1 MTERVIRG
9 VPLWLLREY
18 VVGVGAQVE
27 GDGWLQGDG
36 WRAEL
41 TQLDDYVIG
50 SLRVGQV
57 RLVIEGEADSVT
69 RAWAA
74 LEPKLL
80 RGGG

>member
-1 MTERVIRG
+1 MTERIIRG

-18 VVGVGAQVE
+18 VTGIGAQE
-27 GDGWLQGDG
+27 AGEDSLQGDG

-41 TQLDDYVIG
+41 TQLEDYALG

-57 RLVIEGEADSVT
+57 RLVIEGETDAVE

>member
-1 MTERVIRG
+1 MMERVIRG

-18 VVGVGAQVE
+18 VVAVGADASR
-27 GDGWLQGDG
+27 GDWLLGAGWQA
-36 WRAEL
+36 RL
-41 TQLDDYVIG
+41 TQIDDYVVG

-57 RLVIEGEADSVT
+57 KLVIEGEADPVT
-69 RAWAA
+69 QAWAA